1 MSDLEEFMDAAR
13 SMTPPSNLAKA
24 ISGRSEQ
31 AAPATAEVPVGQPT
45 QWSLLGN
52 GYIPCNETAD
62 ALKPGAYHLTFK
74 PNIGL
79 HIERHTLT
87 TDRLMRLPDST
98 SDLVISEVERFWTLK
113 EKFKQYGFTHKRG
126 FLLWGPPGS
135 GKTCTIAFVIQQM
148 ISTGGVVFLA
158 DHPAPLTAGM
168 QALRHVEPNRRLLVV
183 LEDIDTLINR
193 HGEAEILAILDG
205 ESSID
210 NVMFLATTNYPE
222 RLDGRIVNRPSRFD
236 RIVKIGTPSPE
247 ARKLYLESRGI
258 KDDVAKWV
266 ELTNGLSIAHIKEL
280 IVSVACFGEELAAVA
295 ARLQAMAR
303 PPKSDHR
310 DAAMGFGR
318 E

>member
-1 MSDLEEFMDAAR
+1 MSDIEEFMEASRNRTLPQA
-13 SMTPPSNLAKA
+13 TL
-24 ISGRSEQ
+24 GRAEKSIQ
-31 AAPATAEVPVGQPT
+31 APASASEVPVGQPT
-45 QWSLLGN
+45 QWSIVGN
-52 GYIPCNETAD
+52 GYVPCNETA
-62 ALKPGAYHLTFK
+62 ASLQPGAYHLNFV

-79 HIERHTLT
+79 HITRHTLT

-98 SDLVISEVERFWTLK
+98 SDLVISEIERFWTLK
-113 EKFKQYGFTHKRG
+113 ENFKQFGFTHKRG

-135 GKTCTIAFVIQQM
+135 GKTCTIAFVIKQM
-148 ISTGGVVFLA
+148 IETGGLVFLA
-158 DHPAPLTAGM
+158 DFPAPLTAGM

-183 LEDIDTLINR
+183 LEDIDTLIER

-236 RIVKIGTPSPE
+236 RIVKIGTPNPA
-247 ARKLYLESRGI
+247 ARKMYLESRGI
-258 KDDVAKWV
+258 KKDIEKWV
-266 ELTNGLSIAHIKEL
+266 ELTNEMSIAHIKEL
-280 IVSVACFGEELAAVA
+280 IVSVACFGEELSVVA
-295 ARLQAMAR
+295 ARLRAMAR

-310 DAAMGFGR
+310 DAALGFGR